1 MGRADS
7 KRRKRYRN
15 LEKVHGTPE
24 LGSWVRTSS
33 PYLIESRI
41 EDYGRFARGLRT
53 ARGWRRAAG
62 YALLAIF
69 TIPIAVAVVSM
80 LLNAR

>member
-15 LEKVHGTPE
+15 LEKVRGNPE

-33 PYLIESRI
+33 PYLVESRI
-41 EDYGRFARGLRT
+41 EDYGRFARGVRS
-53 ARGWRRAAG
+53 ARGWRRVAG
-62 YALLAIF
+62 YALFVIF
-69 TIPIAVAVVSM
+69 TLPLFAAVVSILM
-80 LLNAR
+80 HAR